1 MLKNFRGLRAL
12 LIMAPDSGRDT
23 LERTLGKLG
32 LEVII
37 AEKPPGP
44 TSCTAECDVVFF
56 DADDGAEP
64 GMDAPVMPDL
74 PLIAVIGSEAP
85 SRLARVTRHRAAS
98 HILKPIRSSGI
109 FTALLLA
116 MNEHAARMRHQQE
129 MMALRRR
136 LSGRRV
142 VMKAVL
148 QLITICGLSEED
160 AYEWLRREAM
170 ERRIPMEDMAR
181 HALGDGPDLGQQ
193 KKSRITTGSTGGRY
207 EQTDQ
212 PTVERNE

>member
-37 AEKPPGP
+37 SEKPPGP
-44 TSCTAECDVVFF
+44 NSCTAECDVVFF

-64 GMDAPVMPDL
+64 GMDAAVMPDL

>member
-12 LIMAPDSGRDT
+12 VIMAPASGRDT

-32 LEVII
+32 LDVII
-37 AEKPPGP
+37 AEAPP
-44 TSCTAECDVVFF
+44 CHDDDTAAFDVVFF
-56 DADDGAEP
+56 DADDGPEP
-64 GMDAPVMPDL
+64 GMDAPVLPDL

-85 SRLARVTRHRAAS
+85 SRLARVIRHRAAS

-129 MMALRRR
+129 MQALSRR

-148 QLITICGLSEED
+148 QLITLCGLSEED

-181 HALGDGPDLGQQ
+181 HALGDVPDLGPQ
-193 KKSRITTGSTGGRY
+193 KNRALRP
-207 EQTDQ
+207 D
-212 PTVERNE
+212 

>member
-1 MLKNFRGLRAL
+1 MSRAILKNFRGLRAL
-12 LIMAPDSGRDT
+12 VIMAPDSGRDT

-37 AEKPPGP
+37 AEALPCP
-44 TSCTAECDVVFF
+44 TADVATFDIVFF

-64 GMDAPVMPDL
+64 GTDSAAMPDL

-85 SRLARVTRHRAAS
+85 SRLARVIRHRAAS
-98 HILKPIRSSGI
+98 HILKPVRSSGI

-116 MNEHAARMRHQQE
+116 MNEHAARMRHQQD
-129 MMALRRR
+129 MLALRRR
-136 LSGRRV
+136 LAGRRV

-148 QLITICGLSEED
+148 QLITLCGLSEEE

-181 HALGDGPDLGQQ
+181 HALGDGPDLGPQTHRA
-193 KKSRITTGSTGGRY
+193 SRP
-207 EQTDQ
+207 D
-212 PTVERNE
+212 